1 MPNTRKKCR
10 ACRFIPKNLYKTPK
24 HRRQRGGVID
34 ATRTMTA
41 VEPEER
47 MGVLDMI
54 GDSIKQ
60 AAASAA
66 ETAENAGL
74 KVLGLERVGADV
86 AANGAP
92 SAIGNAAT
100 GAISGVN
107 SVLESSEVHNS
118 VVGTAKETAEIA
130 SGLLGDVNR
139 ELNNPEVKREVGES
153 LRNAGEYGSMLVEAG
168 REPFN
173 KAVDVAAEAIP
184 RATGAAI
191 SGAIKVGTDALGAIP
206 GVGGIIEIGKI
217 INDGSRAASA
227 VVQAGSEIAE
237 AGSDMMA
244 TTAKNMDEQ
253 MQELQK
259 HRDMGQRITQRTH
272 DSIQRFRGGGG
283 SVATTKKR
291 RRRKM

>member
-1 MPNTRKKCR
+1 M
-10 ACRFIPKNLYKTPK
+10 
-24 HRRQRGGVID
+24 G
-34 ATRTMTA
+34 ATTA
-41 VEPEER
+41 ANPEER
-47 MGVLDMI
+47 NGVLDMI

-60 AAASAA
+60 VAASAA
-66 ETAENAGL
+66 NTAENAGL
-74 KVLGLERVGADV
+74 KVLGLERVGA
-86 AANGAP
+86 AP
-92 SAIGNAAT
+92 TADTTSASGVSSAIGNAAT
-100 GAISGVN
+100 GAMTGVN
-107 SVLESSEVHNS
+107 SMLESPEVHDS

-139 ELNNPEVKREVGES
+139 ELNNPEMKREVGES